1 MYVLTDWLAEQ
12 VAMDDE
18 DYVAQNGLSSRRRM
32 HDSYRIMQ
40 ANNVERESGSEEA
53 IISVSFMNPLPVQ
66 FFPCTIFF
74 PFLTDEYSF
83 RMLSFC
89 NFC

>member
-1 MYVLTDWLAEQ
+1 
-12 VAMDDE
+12 MDDE

-53 IISVSFMNPLPVQ
+53 IISVSFSPFNFPLHHFFLFLRMNIASA
-66 FFPCTIFF
+66 C
-74 PFLTDEYSF
+74 
-83 RMLSFC
+83 
-89 NFC
+89 